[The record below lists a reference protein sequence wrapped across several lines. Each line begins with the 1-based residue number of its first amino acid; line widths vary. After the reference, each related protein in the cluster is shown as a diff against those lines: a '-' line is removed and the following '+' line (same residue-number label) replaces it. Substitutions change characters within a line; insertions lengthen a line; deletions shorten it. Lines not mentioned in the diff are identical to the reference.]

1 MTAMVIFVDHRLPTA
16 MCYQEAVDR
25 TSALSPREAQPEPL
39 SILPAIR
46 QDQDAAGREI
56 SS

>member
-1 MTAMVIFVDHRLPTA
+1 MTAVVMLVDHRLPTA

-25 TSALSPREAQPEPL
+25 ASALPPREAQPEPL
-39 SILPAIR
+39 SILSGIR